1 MILTKIIVSKVMK
14 HLVDQLQLDK
24 IMNYVFED
32 NDLDK
37 KVKILTRKVRK
48 LEKIAHP
55 QREFVV
61 CNECKQSIEEK

>member
-1 MILTKIIVSKVMK
+1 MIITKIIVSKVMK

-24 IMNYVFED
+24 IMRYVFED

-37 KVKILTRKVRK
+37 KVKTLTKKVRK

-61 CNECKQSIEEK
+61 CNKCEQSIKEK

>member
-1 MILTKIIVSKVMK
+1 MILTNIIVTKVMK

-24 IMNYVFED
+24 VMNYVFED

-55 QREFVV
+55 KREFVV

>member
-1 MILTKIIVSKVMK
+1 MIITKIIVSKVMK

-24 IMNYVFED
+24 VMNYVFED

-37 KVKILTRKVRK
+37 KVKTLTRKVKK
-48 LEKIAHP
+48 LDKISHP

-61 CNECKQSIEEK
+61 CNECEQSIKEK